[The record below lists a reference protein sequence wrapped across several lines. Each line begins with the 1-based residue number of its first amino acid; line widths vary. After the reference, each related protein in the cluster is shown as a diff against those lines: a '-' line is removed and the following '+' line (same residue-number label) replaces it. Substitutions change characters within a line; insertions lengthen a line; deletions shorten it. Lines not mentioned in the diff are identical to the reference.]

1 MKSFIK
7 LFIVLIVI
15 INGTGCF
22 KIDSMDDIDIY
33 TTVYPIEY
41 ITNRL
46 YGDHSTIS
54 SIYPNGIEVNDYKL
68 TSKQIKDYSSANL
81 FIFNGLGDEKNYV
94 TSLFEHNKKLKI
106 IDSTQTMEYEND
118 IEELWLDPS
127 NYLMLAKNIKTGLE
141 DYIDNHYLRDEI
153 NNNYEDLKIDLSN
166 IDAKFKN
173 MSEKADN
180 KTIVVSSDVFLFLE
194 KYGFDVISLEENDGL
209 NEKTINT
216 VKTMIKNNQIHYI
229 FLKQNEEVN
238 ETINTIKNECNVELV
253 TLHSVSNLTDEE
265 RAEKKDYITI
275 MNENIELLRNEL
287 YN

>member
-54 SIYPNGIEVNDYKL
+54 SIYPNGIDVNNYKL